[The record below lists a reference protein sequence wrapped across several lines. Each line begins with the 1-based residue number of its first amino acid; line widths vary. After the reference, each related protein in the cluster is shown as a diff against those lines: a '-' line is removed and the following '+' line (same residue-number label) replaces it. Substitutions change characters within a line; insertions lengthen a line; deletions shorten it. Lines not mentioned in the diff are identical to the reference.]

1 MLNDS
6 RVQANIPA
14 SDLKR
19 ARDFYADKLGL
30 TPVEEFEGVQL
41 TYRTA
46 GGTTFHSLSHRVRRA
61 GRPHPRAMAR
71 RRHRVAGP

>member
-6 RVQANIPA
+6 RVEANVPA

-30 TPVEEFEGVQL
+30 TPVEEFEG
-41 TYRTA
+41 
-46 GGTTFHSLSHRVRRA
+46 SS
-61 GRPHPRAMAR
+61 
-71 RRHRVAGP
+71 